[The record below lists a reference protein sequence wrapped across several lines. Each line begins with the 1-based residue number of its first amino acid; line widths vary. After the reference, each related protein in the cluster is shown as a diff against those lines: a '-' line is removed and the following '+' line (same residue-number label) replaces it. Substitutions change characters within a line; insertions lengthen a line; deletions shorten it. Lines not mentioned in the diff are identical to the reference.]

1 MLYRPT
7 TEGRQK
13 EKDTGD
19 SGTRRLMNGRINKK
33 GNYLLKFNMSFQSN
47 CY

>member
-19 SGTRRLMNGRINKK
+19 KWNAEADEWKDK
-33 GNYLLKFNMSFQSN
+33 
-47 CY
+47 